1 MKNLWSIRMR
11 ASKAADIRQ
20 PSSNRNK
27 EVHISGAEGLYETA
41 EIQRTVKRSIERALT
56 HPKGKADKITVTIEE
71 IKRKPLEISSLP
83 VSTLD
88 GNTPSEAEH
97 QILHILLSL
106 GISKK
111 AVDTALTT
119 IQYGGMRGAAVIT
132 SQKGIRLE
140 PDKKRGVRASRIGIT
155 QKASRSLSLK
165 LSRHRINTDVVKE
178 ALILASKVM
187 AHRNIVA
194 ELCVSDDPDYTTG
207 YVASKKYGYVRIPHI
222 KKRGSSYG
230 GRAFFIHESADAGA
244 IIHYLEET
252 PVIVANA
259 SPCKGILTIDEIL
272 DHTHL

>member
-1 MKNLWSIRMR
+1 MR

-20 PSSNRNK
+20 PSSNSNK
-27 EVHISGAEGLYETA
+27 EVHISGAEGLYEA
-41 EIQRTVKRSIERALT
+41 SDIKKTVTRSIERALT

-88 GNTPSEAEH
+88 CHTPSEAAH
-97 QILHILLSL
+97 QILHILFPLE
-106 GISKK
+106 ISKK
-111 AVDTALTT
+111 AVNAAFMA
-119 IQYGGMRGAAVIT
+119 IKNSGMRGATIIT
-132 SQKGIRLE
+132 AQKGTRLE
-140 PDKKRGVRASRIGIT
+140 PDKKRGVRASRLGIT
-155 QKASRSLSLK
+155 KTASRNLSLK
-165 LSRHRINTDVVKE
+165 LSRQGINTNVVKE

-222 KKRGSSYG
+222 KKRGSRHG
-230 GRAFFIHESADAGA
+230 GRAFFIQESADAGD

-252 PVIVANA
+252 PVMVVNA
-259 SPCKGILTIDEIL
+259 APCKGILSINEIL